1 LTDAARPSLVARYGR
16 LFGVQVRMSAVTA
29 MQYRADFLVRGFVTL
44 LWMSVTLLPIVVVF
58 GARKQVAGWSFPET
72 LVVVGW
78 FALVRAVLEG
88 GVSPSLTAVVEHV
101 RKGTLDFVLL
111 KPADAQFLVSTAK
124 FEPWRMID
132 VTGALAIFVY
142 AFAHLGR
149 WPAPRAVLA
158 GLAFLVLAIVVLYS
172 FWILV
177 VSAAFWVVKVDNLSY
192 LFQSLFDMGRW
203 PVSMFKGFFRG
214 ALYYVFTFVFPLALM
229 TTYPAL
235 ALLGKLTL
243 GRALLAGAGGLAFAA
258 VARAAWNRA
267 LAMYTSASS

>member
-1 LTDAARPSLVARYGR
+1 MMATRRTERGLLRYGR
-16 LFGVQVRMSAVTA
+16 LLGVQLRMSVVTA
-29 MQYRADFLVRGFVTL
+29 MQYRGDFIVRGFVTL
-44 LWMSVTLLPIVVVF
+44 LWMSVTLLPLFVVF
-58 GARKQVAGWSFPET
+58 GARKAIAGWSFPEA

-101 RKGTLDFVLL
+101 RRGTLDFVLL

-124 FEPWRMID
+124 FEPWRVID
-132 VTGALAIFVY
+132 VGGALAIFVY
-142 AFAHLGR
+142 AFAHLGW
-149 WPAPRAVLA
+149 WPGPRELLMGA
-158 GLAFLVLAIVVLYS
+158 AFLALAVMVLYS

-192 LFQSLFDMGRW
+192 LFQSLFDAARW
-203 PVSMFKGFFRG
+203 PITIFKG

-235 ALLGKLTL
+235 ALLGRLSA
-243 GRALLAGAGGLAFAA
+243 RNAALAWLGGLAFAA
-258 VARAAWNRA
+258 LARAVWLRA
-267 LAMYTSASS
+267 LGMYTSASS

>member
-1 LTDAARPSLVARYGR
+1 MTVPPAESSLLRYGR
-16 LFGVQVRMSAVTA
+16 LLGVQVRMSAVTA
-29 MQYRADFLVRGFVTL
+29 MQYRGDFLVRGFVTV
-44 LWMSVTLLPIVVVF
+44 LWMSVTLLPLFVVF
-58 GARKQVAGWSFPET
+58 GARRAVAGWSFPEA

-88 GVSPSLTAVVEHV
+88 GVSPSITAVVEHV

-124 FEPWRMID
+124 FEPWRVLD
-132 VTGALAIFVY
+132 VVGALAIFVY

-149 WPAPRAVLA
+149 WPGPRELAVSL
-158 GLAFLVLAIVVLYS
+158 LFLVLAIVVLYS

-192 LFQSLFDMGRW
+192 LFQSLFDAGRW
-203 PVSMFKGFFRG
+203 PITIFKG
-214 ALYYVFTFVFPLALM
+214 ALFYVFTFVFPLALM

-235 ALLGKLTL
+235 ALLGKLRMTN
-243 GRALLAGAGGLAFAA
+243 ALLACLGGIGFAA
-258 VARAAWNRA
+258 VARAVWLRA
-267 LAMYTSASS
+267 LRMYTSASS

>member
-1 LTDAARPSLVARYGR
+1 VAARENVFLRYGR
-16 LFGVQVRMSAVTA
+16 LFGVQARVSAVTA
-29 MQYRADFLVRGFVTL
+29 MQYRGDFLVRGFVTV
-44 LWMSVTLLPIVVVF
+44 LWMSVTLLPIFVVF
-58 GARKQVAGWSFPET
+58 GARREVAGWSFPEA

-78 FALVRAVLEG
+78 FALLRAVLEG

-101 RKGTLDFVLL
+101 RRGTLDFVLL

-124 FEPWRMID
+124 FEPWRVID
-132 VTGALAIFVY
+132 VGGALAIFIY

-149 WPAPRAVLA
+149 WPGPRELA
-158 GLAFLVLAIVVLYS
+158 LSLAFLALAVMVLYS

-192 LFQSLFDMGRW
+192 LFQSLFDAGRW
-203 PVSMFKGFFRG
+203 PITVFKG

-235 ALLGKLTL
+235 ALLGKLTGGTAALAWL
-243 GRALLAGAGGLAFAA
+243 GGLGFAAIARAVWLRALG
-258 VARAAWNRA
+258 
-267 LAMYTSASS
+267 MYTSASS